1 VQIDLNNLP
10 DNKKDLVSIISNLF
24 KEKEKEKTEKE
35 KALNEKERA
44 LSEVKYL
51 KSQLALFKRRFFG
64 SKSEKLTP
72 DEIEQ
77 GLLFN
82 EAEEFSELEKT
93 KETVVKSHKR
103 KKRRRKTF
111 PDYIPTREII
121 HDIPEDEKIC
131 SCGVKLTHI
140 GDDIF
145 KEIILIPA
153 TVEVIKN
160 IKRKYACKTC
170 EGTSDESKP
179 GVITAKSPAKLL
191 PGTMVTASFLAYI
204 IISKFCDGLP
214 YYRLANILNRFEI
227 FLNRGTMCKWTIK
240 AAEELN
246 SLREL
251 MLKDLLSSPLLGID
265 ETSVQVLKEKGRR
278 PQDKS
283 LMWVFVGYPRGH
295 PIVFYHYNPSKGAKV
310 LTPFLENYTGTIITD
325 GFSSYKSAVK
335 KYKIR
340 HAGCNAHARRD
351 FRDASKGEEKSKH
364 ALFYLQWYKKLY
376 ALDEVAK
383 KKNLSSEEITKL
395 RQNKSKPIMDKM
407 YAWLKE
413 KGSLVPPK
421 SDLGKAIKYSLNN
434 WNEITLFLEDG
445 NIPIDNNFVERKIKP
460 FVIGRKNWLFS
471 DTVAGAEASS
481 FFYGLI
487 ETAKANDLEPFQ
499 YLNYLFEKFPEAKT
513 EDEMKKLL
521 PMYLKKEDIK
531 IS

>member
-1 VQIDLNNLP
+1 VQIDLKNLP
-10 DNKKDLVSIISNLF
+10 SKRKDLESIIATLLDEAKKANL
-24 KEKEKEKTEKE
+24 EKEQ
-35 KALNEKERA
+35 A
-44 LSEVKYL
+44 LSEKDKALIENKYL
-51 KSQLALFKRRFFG
+51 KSQLTLFKRRFFG

-72 DEIEQ
+72 EEIEQ

-82 EAEEFSELEKT
+82 EAEKFIELEKT

-103 KKRRRKTF
+103 KKKRRKAF

-131 SCGVKLTHI
+131 SCGAELTHI

-145 KEIILIPA
+145 KELELIPA

-160 IKRKYACKTC
+160 IKRKYACKVC

-179 GVITAKSPAKLL
+179 GVITAKAPAKLL

-214 YYRLANILNRFEI
+214 YYRLENILNRFEI
-227 FLNRGTMCKWTIK
+227 FTNRGTMCKWTIK
-240 AAEELN
+240 AAKEL
-246 SLREL
+246 SPLKEI
-251 MLKDLLSSPLLGID
+251 MLKELLPSALLGID
-265 ETSVQVLKEKGRR
+265 ETSIQVLKEKGRR

-283 LMWVFVGYPRGH
+283 VMWVFVGDPRGQ
-295 PIVFYHYNPSKGAKV
+295 PVIFYHYDPSKGAKV
-310 LTPFLENYTGTIITD
+310 LKPFLENYTGTIITD

-351 FRDASKGEEKSKH
+351 FRDAAKGEEKSKH

-376 ALDEVAK
+376 AIEDHAER
-383 KKNLSSEEITKL
+383 KNLNSEEITRL
-395 RQNKSKPIMDKM
+395 RQKKSKPIMDKM
-407 YAWLKE
+407 FIWLQE
-413 KGSLVPPK
+413 KKPQAPPK
-421 SDLGKAIKYSLNN
+421 SDLGKAITYSLNN
-434 WNEITLFLEDG
+434 WKELTLFLEDG
-445 NIPIDNNFVERKIKP
+445 TIPIDNNFVERKIKP
-460 FVIGRKNWLFS
+460 FVMGRKAWLFS
-471 DTVAGAEASS
+471 GTVAGAEASS

-487 ETAKANDLEPFQ
+487 ETAKANGLEPFQ
-499 YLNYLFEKFPEAKT
+499 YLNYLFEKFPHAKT
-513 EDEMKKLL
+513 EDEMRKLL
-521 PMYLKKEDIK
+521 PMFLKKEDIK